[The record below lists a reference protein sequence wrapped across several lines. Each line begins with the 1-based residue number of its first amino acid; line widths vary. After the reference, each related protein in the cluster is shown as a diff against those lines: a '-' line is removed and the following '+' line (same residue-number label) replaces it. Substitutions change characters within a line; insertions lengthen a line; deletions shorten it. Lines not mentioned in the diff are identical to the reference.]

1 MGWFSK
7 PSSQLNFFAQR
18 EKERLE
24 AVNKALQGPFGD
36 NATLYSN
43 TKALLEAAQL
53 PDPTTFCKRVG
64 RRFIQRCDER
74 GIALPHHDL
83 GFQMF
88 GAAAALYAAERLTD
102 LPPNPAAYSNFGD
115 TAVIGQMRD
124 LLLNAQR
131 KLAIPDKT
139 LDLLENAIVD
149 CSSSLPPACLHSHM
163 RERTRP
169 DEAIMIPLIDLLP
182 NVGQIIEDALAPFEV
197 PEVKEAGLFR
207 WLREHIKEN
216 TDAATAGAKKS
227 VTPSQYKATPQ
238 EIVATFLKDT
248 SLSDIFLAN
257 VPVYP
262 SSGATFRWTLD
273 CRAIGRGKTT
283 LLHAMIKDDL
293 AATPQS
299 SSWTARATSSTR
311 SKSSHPSKTGLLLIE
326 PNPDSAFALNP
337 LDVSHAKRHAGRQPH
352 RIHHGRAAG
361 REIHRVAIHA
371 VPQRRSRHHRSDPE
385 PDARYLQGSDGE
397 GPARA
402 LDKVNPHARQFF
414 ENRETG
420 FHSKTYESTR
430 KEVVWRLDYLLTN
443 PILRSMFS
451 ATHTKLDIGKEMDA
465 GKVIIINNSKAI
477 LGDEGAEFFGR
488 FFVALIARAAQQR
501 AGKPPA
507 SKKPCYVYIDECQSV
522 IAKDTRIPILLDE
535 CRSQKIALDTR
546 ATNEPPSSTPP
557 VLDAVANCAIRMANS
572 DDEAKYLVRQ
582 AAHGRRDAA
591 LAAARHVR
599 HLRPRSDP
607 QRHSAASLQDR
618 LRRAAENDRRGAGG
632 DPRAHANAIS
642 LHSSGSPSLEPP
654 AAKHLPLRPRRPA
667 AKLSRPQSDDPGE
680 PATDW
685 A

>member
-149 CSSSLPPACLHSHM
+149 CLLIITARLPPLAHE
-163 RERTRP
+163 RENET

-257 VPVYP
+257 VP
-262 SSGATFRWTLD
+262 FTLPEET
-273 CRAIGRGKTT
+273 RFAGHWIIAPPGRGKTT
-283 LLHAMIKDDL
+283 LLHAMVNDDL
-293 AATPQS
+293 AEGRRNRPHGQQRRPHRAGQNS
-299 SSWTARATSSTR
+299 SL
-311 SKSSHPSKTGLLLIE
+311 PSKT
-326 PNPDSAFALNP
+326 A
-337 LDVSHAKRHAGRQPH
+337 
-352 RIHHGRAAG
+352 
-361 REIHRVAIHA
+361 
-371 VPQRRSRHHRSDPE
+371 
-385 PDARYLQGSDGE
+385 
-397 GPARA
+397 
-402 LDKVNPHARQFF
+402 
-414 ENRETG
+414 
-420 FHSKTYESTR
+420 
-430 KEVVWRLDYLLTN
+430 
-443 PILRSMFS
+443 
-451 ATHTKLDIGKEMDA
+451 
-465 GKVIIINNSKAI
+465 
-477 LGDEGAEFFGR
+477 
-488 FFVALIARAAQQR
+488 
-501 AGKPPA
+501 
-507 SKKPCYVYIDECQSV
+507 
-522 IAKDTRIPILLDE
+522 
-535 CRSQKIALDTR
+535 
-546 ATNEPPSSTPP
+546 
-557 VLDAVANCAIRMANS
+557 
-572 DDEAKYLVRQ
+572 
-582 AAHGRRDAA
+582 
-591 LAAARHVR
+591 
-599 HLRPRSDP
+599 
-607 QRHSAASLQDR
+607 
-618 LRRAAENDRRGAGG
+618 
-632 DPRAHANAIS
+632 
-642 LHSSGSPSLEPP
+642 
-654 AAKHLPLRPRRPA
+654 
-667 AKLSRPQSDDPGE
+667 
-680 PATDW
+680 
-685 A
+685 